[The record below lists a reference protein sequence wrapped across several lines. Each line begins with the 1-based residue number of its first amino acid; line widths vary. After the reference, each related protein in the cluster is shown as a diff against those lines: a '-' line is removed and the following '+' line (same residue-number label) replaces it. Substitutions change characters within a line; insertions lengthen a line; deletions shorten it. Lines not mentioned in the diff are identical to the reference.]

1 MIKVNYKDLFSF
13 FTAKSAKFSLSV
25 LEKLWE
31 KPCNST
37 PSGLV
42 GPESITSPKPRISY
56 GANQGSAPSG
66 LVR

>member
-1 MIKVNYKDLFSF
+1 
-13 FTAKSAKFSLSV
+13 
-25 LEKLWE
+25 
-31 KPCNST
+31 
-37 PSGLV
+37 LV